1 MLHIKFVDVGVNVL
15 TTSLK
20 CVPANPLIA
29 PAIISGAGSLLD
41 GLFGAAGS
49 AKAAKYQL
57 QAARETNQ
65 MNYQIAQENN
75 AFNQRMWEK
84 QNAYNSPVEQRRRL
98 EEAGLNPNLMMN
110 GGSAGTA
117 VTAPTADTS
126 GVQQV
131 PDIGSTIASGYQQF
145 GNSLSNAASQIA
157 GMVYNNGLQQANINK
172 VQAEAQSASQDVR
185 YKELQN
191 QFAASQFLADLR
203 EKQYRGKIAKQD
215 YYYLRDSMKDR
226 LDAVKIQNTLTGSQS
241 SYYNQMAGLV
251 DVQREIAQT
260 NLDWLPLEK
269 QAGLAA
275 TLQNVRTMVSQ
286 MHLNYA
292 QAKNA
297 YAMAALNYA
306 QDAGVRIDNRLK
318 DSTFDLAV
326 KMAGNQVNS
335 EYWNQKNAKLNYYIG
350 NQAYNDSHRGF
361 NPFWRWTGAS
371 PGIVG
376 GAVGYTL
383 GKGKSKFNA
392 PKKIKGFR

>member
-1 MLHIKFVDVGVNVL
+1 MLHIKFVDVGVNPF
-15 TTSLK
+15 TSSSK
-20 CVPANPLIA
+20 CNPLVAPSIIA
-29 PAIISGAGSLLD
+29 GAGSMLG
-41 GLFGAAGS
+41 GLFGAVGS

-98 EEAGLNPNLMMN
+98 EQAGLNPNLMMN

-117 VTAPTADTS
+117 ETAPTADTS

-145 GNSLSNAASQIA
+145 GQSLSTAASQIA
-157 GMVYNNGLQQANINK
+157 GMVYNNDLQKANVNK
-172 VQAEAQSASQDVR
+172 AQAEAQSASQDAL
-185 YKELQN
+185 YKQLQN
-191 QFAASQFLADLR
+191 QFATFQFLADLR
-203 EKQYRGKIAKQD
+203 EKQYRGLIAKSD
-215 YYYLRDSMKDR
+215 YEYLRDSMHDR
-226 LDAVKIQNTLTGSQS
+226 LDTVKFQNTLTGSQS

-251 DVQREIAQT
+251 DVQRKIAQV
-260 NLDWLPLEK
+260 NLDWLPREK

-306 QDAGVRIDNRLK
+306 QEAGVRINNRLQ
-318 DSTFDLAV
+318 DSIFDLSVGMAENQYLKGYAEQDQWRRGLNLSVPQYGAAV
-326 KMAGNQVNS
+326 VS
-335 EYWNQKNAKLNYYIG
+335 EQSSPTPKPPRKAKKY
-350 NQAYNDSHRGF
+350 
-361 NPFWRWTGAS
+361 
-371 PGIVG
+371 
-376 GAVGYTL
+376 
-383 GKGKSKFNA
+383 
-392 PKKIKGFR
+392 KK

>member
-1 MLHIKFVDVGVNVL
+1 MLHIKFVDVGVNPF
-15 TTSLK
+15 TSSFK
-20 CVPANPLIA
+20 CSPLVA
-29 PAIISGAGSLLD
+29 PAIIAGAGSLLG
-41 GLFGAAGS
+41 GLFGSAGS

-84 QNAYNSPVEQRRRL
+84 QNAYNTPAEQRRRF
-98 EEAGLNPNLMMN
+98 EQAGLNPNLMMN
-110 GGSAGTA
+110 GGSAGIAETS
-117 VTAPTADTS
+117 PTADTS

-145 GNSLSNAASQIA
+145 GSSLSNAASQIA
-157 GMVYNNGLQQANINK
+157 GMVYNNGLQQANVNK
-172 VQAEAQSASQDVR
+172 AQAEAQSASQDAR

-203 EKQYRGKIAKQD
+203 EKQYRGLIAKSD
-215 YYYLRDSMKDR
+215 YEYLRDSMQDR
-226 LDAVKIQNTLTGSQS
+226 LDSVKFQNSLTGSQA

-251 DVQREIAQT
+251 DVQRQIEQT
-260 NLDWLPLEK
+260 NLDWLPREK

-306 QDAGVRIDNRLK
+306 QEAGVRINNKLQ
-318 DSTFDLAV
+318 DSIFDLSV
-326 KMAGNQVNS
+326 GMAENQYLKGYAEQDQWRRGLNLS
-335 EYWNQKNAKLNYYIG
+335 EHQYGAAIVSEKFIPTPKPRRKAKNY
-350 NQAYNDSHRGF
+350 
-361 NPFWRWTGAS
+361 
-371 PGIVG
+371 
-376 GAVGYTL
+376 
-383 GKGKSKFNA
+383 
-392 PKKIKGFR
+392 KK

>member
-1 MLHIKFVDVGVNVL
+1 MLHIKFVDVGVNPI
-15 TTSLK
+15 TSSSYHD
-20 CVPANPLIA
+20 PITSGIIA
-29 PAIISGAGSLLD
+29 GAGSLIG
-41 GLFGAAGS
+41 GLFGGS
-49 AKAAKYQL
+49 GSKKAAKYQL

-75 AFNQRMWEK
+75 AFNERMWEK
-84 QNAYNSPVEQRRRL
+84 QNAYNTPAEQRKRL
-98 EEAGLNPNLMMN
+98 EQAGLNPNLMMN

-117 VTAPTADTS
+117 ESAPAADTS

-157 GMVYNNGLQQANINK
+157 GMVYNNGLQQANVDK
-172 VQAEAQSASQDVR
+172 AQAEAQSASQDAR

-203 EKQYRGKIAKQD
+203 EKHYRGLIAKTD
-215 YYYLRDSMKDR
+215 YEYLRDSMEDR
-226 LDAVKIQNTLTGSQS
+226 LDSVKFQNTLTGSQS

-251 DVQREIAQT
+251 DVQRQIEQT
-260 NLDWLPLEK
+260 NLDWLPREK

-292 QAKNA
+292 QAKSA

-306 QDAGVRIDNRLK
+306 SEVGLRIDNRLK

-335 EYWNQKNAKLNYYIG
+335 EYWNQKNAKLNYSIG
-350 NQAYNDSHRGF
+350 NQAYNDSQRGL
-361 NPFWRWTGAS
+361 NPFWRWTGVS
-371 PGIVG
+371 PGIF
-376 GAVGYTL
+376 VGYTF
-383 GKGKSKFNA
+383 GKGKGKGKLNASK
-392 PKKIKGFR
+392 K

>member
-1 MLHIKFVDVGVNVL
+1 MLHIKFVDVGVNSL
-15 TTSLK
+15 TSSSK
-20 CVPANPLIA
+20 CNPLVA
-29 PAIISGAGSLLD
+29 PAIISGAGSMLG
-41 GLFGAAGS
+41 GLFGSGGS

-57 QAARETNQ
+57 QAARETNR

-84 QNAYNSPVEQRRRL
+84 QNAYNTPAEQRRRL
-98 EEAGLNPNLMMN
+98 EQAGLNPNLMMN

-117 VTAPTADTS
+117 ETAPTADTS

-145 GNSLSNAASQIA
+145 GSSLSNAASQIA
-157 GMVYNNGLQQANINK
+157 GMVYNNGLQQANVNK
-172 VQAEAQSASQDVR
+172 AQAEAQSASQDAR

-203 EKQYRGKIAKQD
+203 EKQYRGLIAKSD
-215 YYYLRDSMKDR
+215 YEYLRDSMQDR
-226 LDAVKIQNTLTGSQS
+226 LDSVKFQNSLTGSQA
-241 SYYNQMAGLV
+241 SYYSQMAGLV
-251 DVQREIAQT
+251 DVQRQIEQT
-260 NLDWLPLEK
+260 NLDWLPREK

-306 QDAGVRIDNRLK
+306 QEAGVRINNRLQ
-318 DSTFDLAV
+318 DSIFDLSVGIAE
-326 KMAGNQVNS
+326 NQYLKGYAEQDQFRRGLNLSVPAYGAAIVS
-335 EYWNQKNAKLNYYIG
+335 QKSSPTPKPSRKAKKY
-350 NQAYNDSHRGF
+350 
-361 NPFWRWTGAS
+361 
-371 PGIVG
+371 
-376 GAVGYTL
+376 
-383 GKGKSKFNA
+383 K
-392 PKKIKGFR
+392 

>member
-1 MLHIKFVDVGVNVL
+1 MLHIKFVDVGVNAL
-15 TTSLK
+15 TSSSK
-20 CVPANPLIA
+20 CNPLVA
-29 PAIISGAGSLLD
+29 PAIIAGAGSMLG

-98 EEAGLNPNLMMN
+98 EQAGLNPNLMMN

-117 VTAPTADTS
+117 ETAPTADTS

-157 GMVYNNGLQQANINK
+157 GMVYNNGLQQANVNK
-172 VQAEAQSASQDVR
+172 AQAEAQSASQDAR

-203 EKQYRGKIAKQD
+203 EKQYRGLIAKSD
-215 YYYLRDSMKDR
+215 YEYLRDSMQDR
-226 LDAVKIQNTLTGSQS
+226 LDAVKFQNTLTGSQS
-241 SYYNQMAGLV
+241 SYYNQMSGLI
-251 DVQREIAQT
+251 DVQRQIEQT
-260 NLDWLPLEK
+260 NLDWLPREK

-306 QDAGVRIDNRLK
+306 QEAGVRINNRLQ
-318 DSTFDLAV
+318 DSIFDLSV
-326 KMAGNQVNS
+326 GMAENQYLKGYAEQDQWRRGLNLSVPQYGAAIVS
-335 EYWNQKNAKLNYYIG
+335 QKSSPTPKPRRKAKNY
-350 NQAYNDSHRGF
+350 
-361 NPFWRWTGAS
+361 
-371 PGIVG
+371 
-376 GAVGYTL
+376 
-383 GKGKSKFNA
+383 
-392 PKKIKGFR
+392 KK

>member
-1 MLHIKFVDVGVNVL
+1 MLHIKFVDVGVNAL
-15 TTSLK
+15 TSSSK
-20 CVPANPLIA
+20 CNPLVA
-29 PAIISGAGSLLD
+29 PALIAGAGSLIG
-41 GLFGAAGS
+41 GLFGGLGS

-98 EEAGLNPNLMMN
+98 EQAGLNPNLMMN

-117 VTAPTADTS
+117 ETAPTADTS

-145 GNSLSNAASQIA
+145 GSSLSNAASQIS
-157 GMVYNNGLQQANINK
+157 GMVYNNSLQEANVRKAN
-172 VQAEAQSASQDVR
+172 AEASSSEQDALLKGIESR
-185 YKELQN
+185 
-191 QFAASQFLADLR
+191 FAAQRFLLDLKL
-203 EKQYRGKIAKQD
+203 KQYQGLVSEQD
-215 YYYLRDSMKDR
+215 YKYLRDSMNDR
-226 LDAVKIQNTLTGSQS
+226 LDAVKFQNTLTGSQS

-251 DVQREIAQT
+251 DVQRQIEQT
-260 NLDWLPLEK
+260 NLDWLPREK

-306 QDAGVRIDNRLK
+306 QEAGVRINNKLQ
-318 DSTFDLAV
+318 DSIFDLSVGMAENQYLKGYAEQDQWRRGLNLSVPQYGAAV
-326 KMAGNQVNS
+326 VS
-335 EYWNQKNAKLNYYIG
+335 QKSSPTPKPRRKAKKY
-350 NQAYNDSHRGF
+350 
-361 NPFWRWTGAS
+361 
-371 PGIVG
+371 
-376 GAVGYTL
+376 
-383 GKGKSKFNA
+383 
-392 PKKIKGFR
+392 KK

>member
-1 MLHIKFVDVGVNVL
+1 MLHIKFIDVGVNAL
-15 TTSLK
+15 TSSFK
-20 CVPANPLIA
+20 CVPVNPLVA
-29 PAIISGAGSLLD
+29 PAIISGAGSLLG
-41 GLFGAAGS
+41 GLFGSGGS
-49 AKAAKYQL
+49 VKAAKYQL

-98 EEAGLNPNLMMN
+98 EQAGLNPNLMMN

-117 VTAPTADTS
+117 ETAPTADTS
-126 GVQQV
+126 GIQQV
-131 PDIGSTIASGYQQF
+131 PDVGSTIASGYQQF

-157 GMVYNNGLQQANINK
+157 GMVYNNGLQQANVNK
-172 VQAEAQSASQDVR
+172 AEAEAQSASQDAR

-203 EKQYRGKIAKQD
+203 EKQYRGLIAKSD
-215 YYYLRDSMKDR
+215 YEYLRDSMQDR
-226 LDAVKIQNTLTGSQS
+226 LDSVKFQNTLTGSQS
-241 SYYNQMAGLV
+241 SYYNQMSGLI
-251 DVQREIAQT
+251 DVQRKIEQT
-260 NLDWLPLEK
+260 NLDWLPREK

-306 QDAGVRIDNRLK
+306 QEAGVRINNKLQ
-318 DSTFDLAV
+318 DSIFDLSVGMAENQYLKGYAEQDQYRRGLNLSVPQYGAAV
-326 KMAGNQVNS
+326 VSQGSYPTPKPPR
-335 EYWNQKNAKLNYYIG
+335 KAKKY
-350 NQAYNDSHRGF
+350 
-361 NPFWRWTGAS
+361 
-371 PGIVG
+371 
-376 GAVGYTL
+376 
-383 GKGKSKFNA
+383 
-392 PKKIKGFR
+392 KKK

>member
-1 MLHIKFVDVGVNVL
+1 MLHIKFQEVGVNAL
-15 TTSLK
+15 TSSSK
-20 CVPANPLIA
+20 HNPLVA
-29 PAIISGAGSLLD
+29 PAIISGAGSLIG
-41 GLFGAAGS
+41 GLFGGVGS
-49 AKAAKYQL
+49 VKAAKYQL

-98 EEAGLNPNLMMN
+98 EQAGLNPNLMMS
-110 GGSAGTA
+110 GGSAGIA
-117 VTAPTADTS
+117 ESAPTADTS

-131 PDIGSTIASGYQQF
+131 PDIGSTIAGGYQQF

-157 GMVYNNGLQQANINK
+157 GMVYNNGLQQANVSK
-172 VQAEAQSASQDVR
+172 AQAEAQSVSQDAR

-203 EKQYRGKIAKQD
+203 EKQYRGLISKQD
-215 YYYLRDSMKDR
+215 YYYLRDSMQDR
-226 LDAVKIQNTLTGSQS
+226 LDAVKFQNTLTGSQS

-251 DVQREIAQT
+251 DVQRKISQT
-260 NLDWLPLEK
+260 NLDWLPREK

-306 QDAGVRIDNRLK
+306 QEAGVRINNRLQE
-318 DSTFDLAV
+318 SIFDLSV
-326 KMAGNQVNS
+326 GMAENS
-335 EYWNQKNAKLNYYIG
+335 YLKGYAEQDQFRRGLNLSAFQYGAALHSQGSIPTPKPLRKAKKY
-350 NQAYNDSHRGF
+350 
-361 NPFWRWTGAS
+361 
-371 PGIVG
+371 
-376 GAVGYTL
+376 
-383 GKGKSKFNA
+383 
-392 PKKIKGFR
+392 KK

>member
-1 MLHIKFVDVGVNVL
+1 MLHIKFVAVGVNAL
-15 TTSLK
+15 TSSSK
-20 CVPANPLIA
+20 CNPLVA
-29 PAIISGAGSLLD
+29 PALIAGAGSMLG

-65 MNYQIAQENN
+65 MNYQIAQDNN

-98 EEAGLNPNLMMN
+98 EQAGLNPNLMMN
-110 GGSAGTA
+110 GGSAGIA
-117 VTAPTADTS
+117 ETAPTADTS

-145 GNSLSNAASQIA
+145 GNSLSSAASQIA
-157 GMVYNNGLQQANINK
+157 GMVYNNGLQQANVNK
-172 VQAEAQSASQDVR
+172 AQAEAQSASQDAR

-203 EKQYRGKIAKQD
+203 EKQYRGLIAKSD
-215 YYYLRDSMKDR
+215 YEYLRDSMQDR
-226 LDAVKIQNTLTGSQS
+226 LDAVKFQNTLTGSQS
-241 SYYNQMAGLV
+241 SYYNQMSGLI
-251 DVQREIAQT
+251 DVQRQIEQT
-260 NLDWLPLEK
+260 NLDWLPREK

-297 YAMAALNYA
+297 YAMSALNYA
-306 QDAGVRIDNRLK
+306 QEAGVRINNRLQ
-318 DSTFDLAV
+318 DSIFDLSV
-326 KMAGNQVNS
+326 GMAENQYQKGFF
-335 EYWNQKNAKLNYYIG
+335 EKEQYAGGWNLDKLG
-350 NQAYNDSHRGF
+350 QLSWQGSR
-361 NPFWRWTGAS
+361 TGRDK
-371 PGIVG
+371 
-376 GAVGYTL
+376 L
-383 GKGKSKFNA
+383 GKSEFTWSKVRGSKMRHA
-392 PKKIKGFR
+392 KQ

>member
-1 MLHIKFVDVGVNVL
+1 MLHIKFFDVGVNAL
-15 TTSLK
+15 TSSFK
-20 CVPANPLIA
+20 SSPANPLIA
-29 PAIISGAGSLLD
+29 PAIISGAGSLLG
-41 GLFGAAGS
+41 GLFGAVGS
-49 AKAAKYQL
+49 ADAAKYQL
-57 QAARETNQ
+57 QAVRETNQ
-65 MNYQIAQENN
+65 MNYQIAQDNN

-98 EEAGLNPNLMMN
+98 EQAGLNPNLMMN

-117 VTAPTADTS
+117 ESAPTADTS

-131 PDIGSTIASGYQQF
+131 PDVGSTIASGYQQF

-157 GMVYNNGLQQANINK
+157 GMVYNNGLQQANVNK
-172 VQAEAQSASQDVR
+172 AQAEALSASQDAR

-203 EKQYRGKIAKQD
+203 EKQYRGLIAKSD
-215 YYYLRDSMKDR
+215 YEYLRDSMQDR
-226 LDAVKIQNTLTGSQS
+226 LDSVKFQNTLTGSQS

-251 DVQREIAQT
+251 DVQRQIAQV
-260 NLDWLPLEK
+260 NLDWLPREK

-306 QDAGVRIDNRLK
+306 QEAGVRINNKLQ
-318 DSTFDLAV
+318 DSIFDLSV
-326 KMAGNQVNS
+326 GMAENNYEQGLWTNEKSRMGFDIPVTNLPGGFVQGVS
-335 EYWNQKNAKLNYYIG
+335 HLGHGDLTSYGAGHPIRRHAK
-350 NQAYNDSHRGF
+350 
-361 NPFWRWTGAS
+361 
-371 PGIVG
+371 
-376 GAVGYTL
+376 
-383 GKGKSKFNA
+383 KSK
-392 PKKIKGFR
+392 